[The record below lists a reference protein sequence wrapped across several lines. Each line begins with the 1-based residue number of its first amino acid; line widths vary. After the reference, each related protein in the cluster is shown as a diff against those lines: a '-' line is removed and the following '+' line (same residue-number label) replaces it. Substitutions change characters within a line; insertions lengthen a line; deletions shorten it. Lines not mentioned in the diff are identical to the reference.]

1 MNDLNQNRILIT
13 GGSGYLGR
21 HLAARA
27 RERWEVAATY
37 FHHPHPLAMPR
48 VTARRLDVRDAEAV
62 RALVKAV
69 APAVIVHTAAIN
81 PGAEGDATRV
91 NVHGTRHVAQAAA
104 TVGARLVHLS
114 TDVVFDG
121 ERAPYRE
128 ANPPHPIT
136 AYGRSKA
143 QAEDAVRRAGAQAL
157 IVRTSLI
164 YGRAAEGP
172 GQDRQTRWVLSSL
185 RAGEP
190 LRLFTDE
197 VRCPIWIETLVAAL
211 LEVADAPETGV
222 LHIAGAQAL
231 SRYEFGV
238 RIARFHG
245 VDPTPITPAS
255 SRASGLHRPLDCTLD
270 ISRAQARLTT
280 PLLGVDEAL
289 APSAPSAD
297 LG

>member
-1 MNDLNQNRILIT
+1 MTHLNQNRILIT

-21 HLAARA
+21 HLAAKA
-27 RERWEVAATY
+27 RERWEVTAAY
-37 FHHPHPLAMPR
+37 FRHPLAMPG

-62 RALVKAV
+62 RALVEAV
-69 APAVIVHTAAIN
+69 APAVIVHTAAVN
-81 PGAEGDATRV
+81 PGAEGDATHV

-104 TVGARLVHLS
+104 TIGARLVHLS

-128 ANPPHPIT
+128 ADPPHPIT

-143 QAEDAVRRAGAQAL
+143 QAEEAVRRASAQAL

-164 YGRAAEGP
+164 YGRAAEEP
-172 GQDRQTRWVLSSL
+172 GQDRQTRWILSSL

-197 VRCPIWIETLVAAL
+197 LRCPIWIETLVSAL
-211 LEVADAPETGV
+211 LDVAETSETGV

-231 SRYEFGV
+231 SRYEFGA

-245 VDPTPITPAS
+245 LDPTPIIPTS
-255 SRASGLHRPLDCTLD
+255 SRASGLQRPLDCTLD
-270 ISRAQARLTT
+270 ISRAQARLAT
-280 PLLGVDEAL
+280 PLLGVDEVL
-289 APSAPSAD
+289 R
-297 LG
+297 